1 MKAPAG
7 ASLRQQLTLSHVLVA
22 LFLSATLG
30 ITVLFVVWAQN
41 RSLQEKVLQ
50 KAATLSAERLLRE
63 LRRLEETRDG
73 FSRELGVR
81 KPAGGLGDVL
91 FLHRALANS
100 DVERIEVFA
109 GLALASQA
117 YALPDGGDPQLA
129 TRWYP
134 EQPQLAALLLAGKP
148 VTWLQVGE
156 RGVASLK
163 TARRVPGS
171 EGAGQLTV
179 VVTAIVQPAWLAGAL
194 PQDVAGAL
202 YAGERGLVVWPP
214 GSKGGSS
221 GLFSPLTLRR
231 ALVRLDDDTRLE
243 LELRTAPQTLAQAL
257 APALRAGVLVTF
269 VAIALSMLLGDH
281 LARRLLAPLA
291 DLLEGTAAMA
301 RGHLSVRLPVRR
313 HDELG
318 ALTREFNR
326 MADEIRTTYLGV
338 IATLA
343 EVVEAKSHYTREH
356 IERVERLAMATAQVL
371 EERGWAKWSSH
382 QKFILSV
389 AAILHD
395 VGKIAIGNDIL
406 NKPGPLSGNERKEIL
421 SHPEVG
427 ATIVE
432 RMGKLDRAAEI
443 IRACHEHYDGSGYP
457 RGLKGEEIP
466 LEARII
472 LAVDAFDAMTQVR
485 PYSKARPLED
495 AIAELRAE
503 AGKQFDPVVVEALIE
518 AVNRIE
524 RGEPV
529 TPTSSSGFFRAL
541 ADDSGETPAVRN

>member
-1 MKAPAG
+1 MKALAG

-73 FSRELGVR
+73 LARELAVR
-81 KPAGGLGDVL
+81 KPAGGVGDVL
-91 FLHRALANS
+91 FLHRVLAYT

-117 YALPDGGDPQLA
+117 YTLPDGGDPQLA

-179 VVTAIVQPAWLAGAL
+179 VVTAIVQRAWLAGAL

-202 YAGERGLVVWPP
+202 YAGERALVVWPP
-214 GSKGGSS
+214 GSKGDSS
-221 GLFSPLTLRR
+221 GLFSPLILRR
-231 ALVRLDDDTRLE
+231 ALLRLDDDTRLE
-243 LELRTAPQTLAQAL
+243 LELRAAPQTLAQAL

-395 VGKIAIGNDIL
+395 VGKIAIDNDIL

>member
-1 MKAPAG
+1 MKALAG

-30 ITVLFVVWAQN
+30 ITVLVVAWAQN

-73 FSRELGVR
+73 LARELAVR
-81 KPAGGLGDVL
+81 KPAGGVGDVL
-91 FLHRALANS
+91 FLHRVLAYT

-117 YALPDGGDPQLA
+117 YTLPDGGDPQLA

-179 VVTAIVQPAWLAGAL
+179 VVTGMLQPAWLAGAL

-202 YAGERGLVVWPP
+202 YAGERALVVWPP

-231 ALVRLDDDTRLE
+231 ALLRLDDDTRLE
-243 LELRTAPQTLAQAL
+243 LELRAAPQTLAQAL

-406 NKPGPLSGNERKEIL
+406 NKPGPLSGNERNEIL

-432 RMGKLDRAAEI
+432 RMGKLDRAAEV

-485 PYSKARPLED
+485 PYSKARPLEE

>member
-1 MKAPAG
+1 MKALAG

-30 ITVLFVVWAQN
+30 ITVLVVAWAQN

-73 FSRELGVR
+73 LARELAVR
-81 KPAGGLGDVL
+81 KPAGGVGDVL
-91 FLHRALANS
+91 FLHRVLAYT

-117 YALPDGGDPQLA
+117 YTLPDGGDPQLA

-179 VVTAIVQPAWLAGAL
+179 VVTGMLQPAWLAGAL

-202 YAGERGLVVWPP
+202 YAGERALVVWPP

-231 ALVRLDDDTRLE
+231 ALLRLDDDTRLE
-243 LELRTAPQTLAQAL
+243 LELRAAPQTLAQAL

-291 DLLEGTAAMA
+291 DLLEGTAAMT

-406 NKPGPLSGNERKEIL
+406 NKPGPLSGNERNEIL

-432 RMGKLDRAAEI
+432 RMGKLDRVAEV

-485 PYSKARPLED
+485 PYSKARPLEE

>member
-1 MKAPAG
+1 MKALAG

-30 ITVLFVVWAQN
+30 ITVLVVAWAQN

-73 FSRELGVR
+73 LARELAVR
-81 KPAGGLGDVL
+81 KPAGGVGDVL
-91 FLHRALANS
+91 FLHRVLAYT

-117 YALPDGGDPQLA
+117 YTLPDGGDPQLA

-179 VVTAIVQPAWLAGAL
+179 VVTGMLQPAWLAGAL

-202 YAGERGLVVWPP
+202 YAGERALVVWPP

-231 ALVRLDDDTRLE
+231 ALLRLDDDTRLE
-243 LELRTAPQTLAQAL
+243 LELRAAPQTLAQAL

-406 NKPGPLSGNERKEIL
+406 NKPGPLSGNERNEIL

-485 PYSKARPLED
+485 PYSKARPLEE